1 MLDRV
6 LVEPTPRWIRVRAG
20 DELVADSRRA
30 LLLVQYGPGGLPTYY
45 VPLEDV
51 SEGALVDAHDDHQRG
66 VRRWSVDAGGTRVRD
81 AAWASLDPAGEVS
94 ALRGHVTFSWHRLEW
109 YEEEERVFVHARDP
123 HKRVDVVRSSRHVQ
137 VEVDGHTVADSSRP
151 LLLFETSLPTRYYLP
166 PEDVRTELLEP
177 TSTTTMCPYKGTARY
192 WSIRVGDTVVKDV
205 VWSYPEPIPENP
217 RIRGSLCFFNERVD
231 LVVDG
236 ERLERPV
243 TPWS

>member
-20 DELVADSRRA
+20 DDLVADSRRA

-45 VPLEDV
+45 VPLDDV
-51 SEGALVDAHDDHQRG
+51 REGALVDAHDDHQRG
-66 VRRWSVDAGGTRVRD
+66 VRRWSVDAGGARVRD
-81 AAWASLDPAGEVS
+81 AAWAPLDPAAELS

-123 HKRVDVVRSSRHVQ
+123 YKRVDVLRSSRHVQ
-137 VEVDGHTVADSSRP
+137 VEVAGHTVADSSRP
-151 LLLFETSLPTRYYLP
+151 LLLFETSLPTRYYLA

-192 WSIRVGDTVVKDV
+192 WSIRVGDTVVEDA

-217 RIRGSLCFFNERVD
+217 RIRGALCFFNERVD

-236 ERLERPV
+236 KRLERPA

>member
-6 LVEPTPRWIRVRAG
+6 FVEPTPRWIRVRAD

-45 VPLEDV
+45 VPLDDV
-51 SEGALVDAHDDHQRG
+51 RQGALVDAHDDHQRG

-81 AAWASLDPAGEVS
+81 AAWASLDPAAELS
-94 ALRGHVTFSWHRLEW
+94 ALGGHVTFPWHRLEW
-109 YEEEERVFVHARDP
+109 YEEEEPVFVHARDP
-123 HKRVDVVRSSRHVQ
+123 YKRVDVVRSSRHVQ

-166 PEDVRTELLEP
+166 PEDVRTDLLEP
-177 TSTTTMCPYKGTARY
+177 TSTTSMCPYKGTARY
-192 WSIRVGDTVVKDV
+192 WSIRVGDTVVKDS